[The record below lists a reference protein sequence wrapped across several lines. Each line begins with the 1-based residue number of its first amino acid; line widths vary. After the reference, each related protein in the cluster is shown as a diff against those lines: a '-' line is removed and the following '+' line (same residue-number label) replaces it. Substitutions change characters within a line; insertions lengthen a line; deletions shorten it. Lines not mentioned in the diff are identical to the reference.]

1 MGTKK
6 IHLLVGNE
14 SGQSM
19 VEYIMLLGVVLILT
33 FSVIQSKR
41 FKDFFGDQSPVLNAL
56 RSRMM
61 YSYRH
66 GTFGDEDNT
75 DYNSA
80 QHDTYKVPG
89 ENNSRFFSSLE
100 VYP

>member
-6 IHLLVGNE
+6 INNLVENE

-33 FSVIQSKR
+33 FSVIQSNR

-56 RSRMM
+56 RDRMV

-66 GTFGDEDNT
+66 GTFGNEDTT
-75 DYNSA
+75 DYNTGD
-80 QHDTYKVPG
+80 HDTYKVPG
-89 ENNSRFFSSLE
+89 ENSSRFFSSLE
-100 VYP
+100 EYP

>member
-6 IHLLVGNE
+6 INTLVADE

-33 FSVIQSKR
+33 FSVLQSQR
-41 FKDFFGDQSPVLNAL
+41 FKDFFGSQSPVLQAL
-56 RSRMM
+56 RLRMM

-66 GTFGDEDNT
+66 GTFGEDDTT
-75 DYNSA
+75 DYNTGA
-80 QHDTYKVPG
+80 HDTYKVPA
-89 ENNSRFFSSLE
+89 ENNSRFFTSLE
-100 VYP
+100 EYP

>member
-6 IHLLVGNE
+6 INFLVGNE

-19 VEYIMLLGVVLILT
+19 VEYIMLLGVVMILT

-41 FKDFFGDQSPVLNAL
+41 FKDFFGNQSPALNAL
-56 RSRMM
+56 RNRMI

-66 GTFGDEDNT
+66 GTFGSEDNT
-75 DYNSA
+75 DYTSTT
-80 QHDTYKVPG
+80 HDTYKVPG
-89 ENNSRFFSSLE
+89 ENNSRFFSPLDT
-100 VYP
+100 YP